1 MTVTAESFVGRV
13 IAVFSRR
20 SPGFRPPSPGTPGSP
35 GEAHRTAAGL
45 RSGVAATADST
56 APGEGPGGGQ
66 DEGGSQGSQGLR
78 LARATSP
85 WKSTSSHTRLWQR
98 RVLLELFAYV
108 RAAHRHAA
116 GCNLRQE
123 LDFVRSLAGDLA
135 LVHDAAVVRTLDTA
149 VVQRLESLRGTVRDL
164 VQDLGQARE
173 LAHELVRNLRSAPSP
188 SNDRNLA
195 QVLARTLD
203 EIVEDTLAR
212 DVVLV
217 RGRASVLPADRDL
230 ILVRNLV
237 FDLVRVLDLVLDLAL
252 VSDLAEARDNLSDA
266 ANNFMGADVTD
277 VDPAAMNLA
286 WIRWNRETRWP
297 TREWADRIRRAS
309 VESPP
314 GSGIFTVLPEQEYG
328 PAEVALVH

>member
-20 SPGFRPPSPGTPGSP
+20 SPGFRPPSPGSP

-56 APGEGPGGGQ
+56 APGEDPGGGQ

-297 TREWADRIRRAS
+297 TREWADRIRSAS